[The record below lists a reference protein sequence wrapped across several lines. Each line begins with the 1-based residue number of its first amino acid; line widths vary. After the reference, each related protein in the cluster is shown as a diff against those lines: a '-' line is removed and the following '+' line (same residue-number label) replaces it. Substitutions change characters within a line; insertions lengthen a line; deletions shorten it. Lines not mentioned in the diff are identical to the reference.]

1 MPAQTLL
8 KTSPGGPS
16 LAGGRRHTETK
27 FSCVVFIGQISCEI
41 RSCCFYLAA
50 RITRQRGR
58 TPAGQVVS
66 GKKRKSHL
74 KGTSRIAS
82 CKFGRGHVD
91 REQLIDSAEAHFLH
105 SPFRRFE
112 NSSVCE
118 WFPKESLA
126 ARSHA
131 HSPRSKSLTAIESRR
146 LFRFSRVCRHLD
158 VSCQNSSERGRRE
171 QISD

>member
-91 REQLIDSAEAHFLH
+91 REQLIDSAEAHFSILH
-105 SPFRRFE
+105 F
-112 NSSVCE
+112 
-118 WFPKESLA
+118 A
-126 ARSHA
+126 ASKTA
-131 HSPRSKSLTAIESRR
+131 PSANGSPRKVWQLARTLI
-146 LFRFSRVCRHLD
+146 RHD
-158 VSCQNSSERGRRE
+158 RNR
-171 QISD
+171 